1 MFLRAGDSVHF
12 DDLRE
17 IQSRGRLSTLP
28 QDWQHAPCSTQPHG
42 PQRYCMPTLHVATN
56 LSKIHMKR
64 FKSRETWNN
73 YAFCKKNIKLSH
85 LLLNLLF
92 HGRAAEAKEH
102 FGASH
107 SQLCGE
113 RG

>member
-1 MFLRAGDSVHF
+1 
-12 DDLRE
+12 
-17 IQSRGRLSTLP
+17 
-28 QDWQHAPCSTQPHG
+28 
-42 PQRYCMPTLHVATN
+42 MPTLHVATN

-73 YAFCKKNIKLSH
+73 YAFCKKKIKLSH